1 MTKINLK
8 YIVKTLSP
16 AFMQNQLYVY
26 RSTLSKVF
34 FKGFLH
40 YARTICLKNIY
51 INQEVQF
58 IIDIF
63 VKNGLS
69 KSFLQSS
76 VCEYQNMKK
85 KNNKNNSFENIK
97 KLR

>member
-1 MTKINLK
+1 
-8 YIVKTLSP
+8 
-16 AFMQNQLYVY
+16 MQNQLYAY
-26 RSTLSKVF
+26 HPTLSKVF
-34 FKGFLH
+34 LKGFYIMHAL
-40 YARTICLKNIY
+40 CLKNIN

-58 IIDIF
+58 IIYLF

-85 KNNKNNSFENIK
+85 KNNKNNSFKNIK